1 VQTKQSYSL
10 MRRKTLVG
18 FALAAIGA
26 LAPAVESVSSLR
38 KITFVFDDRWTSDD
52 DVAAVLHYAGGT
64 DRLER
69 LGFIVEILSVRI
81 GDDARLAQICSTLSL
96 NRPAILVG
104 LGDGEVRAL
113 HAAMPLVP
121 LIYMLSIDARGS
133 DLESLVGQPDRQLT
147 GVTFDVATFVKPL
160 EFLSEA
166 VGSRLRRAA
175 VVSGANWHTPIRRT
189 AWLSAA
195 KALGIELSFVI
206 ATNYAEL
213 ASDPSW
219 LTLDDIDGVI
229 VPMSLAQVTNSLEM
243 VRHLNAKRIPA
254 IFERFNAVVEGAPL
268 GYEDVTSDWRR
279 SIGAALALVCAGVA
293 PSEIPVRGP
302 DNWEFAVNLKSMS
315 ELGLTASPS
324 LGSWVSRVF

>member
-1 VQTKQSYSL
+1 
-10 MRRKTLVG
+10 
-18 FALAAIGA
+18 
-26 LAPAVESVSSLR
+26 
-38 KITFVFDDRWTSDD
+38 
-52 DVAAVLHYAGGT
+52 
-64 DRLER
+64 
-69 LGFIVEILSVRI
+69 VRI